1 MQRVGGTGWLSWVS
15 SSSYLDFL
23 IRELFLS
30 TEPRV
35 TSTFAKSCVKAKCQN
50 QTFNTGPWRS
60 WRELKYYVL
69 LPVQTR
75 AGWEQ
80 RSGII

>member
-1 MQRVGGTGWLSWVS
+1 MDFFEIILKARRGNAKGGDWVS
-15 SSSYLDFL
+15 GCPGCLVPPTLDFL

-50 QTFNTGPWRS
+50 QTFNTEPWRS
-60 WRELKYYVL
+60 WLELKY
-69 LPVQTR
+69 
-75 AGWEQ
+75 
-80 RSGII
+80 